1 MLTLRELHGENLKQ
15 IIEQA
20 EKKKQVARGGE
31 MINSCYNC
39 SHYYTC
45 FLRIGIDNL
54 LDEGHHK
61 QICGGKS
68 VLKSSVPL
76 PFFEL
81 LAKICKRKSYSE
93 ED

>member
-1 MLTLRELHGENLKQ
+1 M
-15 IIEQA
+15 
-20 EKKKQVARGGE
+20 KKQNNIWKEEKMV
-31 MINSCYNC
+31 NDCYQC

-61 QICGGKS
+61 EVCGGKS
-68 VLKSSVPL
+68 VLKNSIPL

-81 LAKICKRKSYSE
+81 LAKICKRKFHK
-93 ED
+93 EDEA